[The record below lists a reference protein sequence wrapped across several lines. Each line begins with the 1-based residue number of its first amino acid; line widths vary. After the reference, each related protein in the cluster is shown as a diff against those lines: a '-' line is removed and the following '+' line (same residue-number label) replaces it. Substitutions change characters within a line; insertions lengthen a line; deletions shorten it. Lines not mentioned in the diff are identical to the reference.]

1 MKVLMTGNLGYI
13 GPVLVEHLRRSDPS
27 VELVGVDQAWFAH
40 CLTTPQGLPERLLD
54 TQQFAD
60 VRDLTARDLQGFDA
74 VVHLAAVS
82 NDPMGKRFENVTEA
96 INYGASAQLAQA
108 AAAAG
113 VGHFVFASSCSI
125 YGFAADG
132 RPRRE
137 GDEVAPLTAYA
148 RSKVATEAAL
158 AELDAPDMVISCLR
172 FATAC
177 GMSPRLRLDLVLN
190 DFVAGALAGGEI
202 SVLSDGTPWRPLI
215 HVKDMARAI
224 EWAISRQS
232 ENGGRMLT
240 VNVGSK
246 DWNFQVAGLARAVAE
261 AIPGTR
267 VSINESAA
275 PDKRSYRV
283 DFSKYRELAP
293 GHQPQETLATA
304 IAGLRDGLRAI
315 GFADPAFRESQLMRL
330 KVLERWLESGAMDAD
345 LRWSPHAH

>member
-345 LRWSPHAH
+345 LRWSTHAH